1 MKTTSL
7 LVLSDSHGRADR
19 VREAVCRSRGVDR
32 ILFLGDGLRDL
43 SVLSPEDET
52 GLLAVRGNCDG
63 FSFLSDGLPEER
75 FLPLGAYHILM
86 MHGHT
91 HGVKSG
97 WERAAAYAAARGADV
112 LLFGHTHE
120 PLSRYL
126 PAGTVV
132 GETVLTRPLHVFNP
146 GSIGLPRGDAPS
158 FGRIDLCEG
167 GIVCSHGS
175 LGS

>member
-1 MKTTSL
+1 MRPISL

-19 VREAVCRSRGVDR
+19 VREAVARGRGADR

-43 SVLSPEDET
+43 SVLSPEDEA

-63 FSFLSDGLPEER
+63 FSFFADGLPEER
-75 FLPLGAYHILM
+75 FFPAHAYHILM

-97 WERAAAYAAARGADV
+97 WERAAVYAAARGADV

-120 PLSRYL
+120 PISVYL
-126 PAGTVV
+126 PAGTTV
-132 GETVLTRPLHVFNP
+132 GETVLARPLHVFNP
-146 GSIGLPRGDAPS
+146 GSIGLPHGGAPS
-158 FGRIDLCEG
+158 FGRIDLRSD
-167 GIVCSHGS
+167 GIVCSHGT
-175 LGS
+175 LG